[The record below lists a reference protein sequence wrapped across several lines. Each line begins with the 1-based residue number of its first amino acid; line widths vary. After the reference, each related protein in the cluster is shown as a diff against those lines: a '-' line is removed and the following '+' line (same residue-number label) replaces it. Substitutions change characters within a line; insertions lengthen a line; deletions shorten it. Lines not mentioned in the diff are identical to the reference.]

1 VFVIGDVI
9 SELPGACAV
18 SDACDELGIDAAR
31 TGSLRPLW
39 PECPAVAGLL
49 TTVRLEPA
57 PPAAEPLPELLEVL
71 AAARSRLV
79 LIDLGG
85 STDRQCWGSVLA
97 TAALYFGV
105 AGALVNGAVRD
116 VDDVRRL
123 GFPTYAQGVYPVTIR
138 GRLRVAAVDE
148 PVDLAGAVVEPGC
161 FAVVDSSGAVF
172 LPADRRDDVL
182 ELARRRGAEELEQL
196 RAVQAGAD
204 PRTVFL

>member
-1 VFVIGDVI
+1 MATGDVS

-39 PECPAVAGLL
+39 PECPAVAGPL
-49 TTVRLEPA
+49 TTVRLEA
-57 PPAAEPLPELLEVL
+57 APAAPEPLPELLEVL

-85 STDRQCWGSVLA
+85 STERQCWGSVLA
-97 TAALYFGV
+97 TAAQYFGV

-123 GFPTYAQGVYPVTIR
+123 GFPTYARGVYPVTIR
-138 GRLRVAAVDE
+138 GRLRVRAVDE
-148 PVDLAGAVVEPGC
+148 AVDLDGAVVEPGC
-161 FAVVDSSGAVF
+161 FAVADSSGVVF
-172 LPADRRDDVL
+172 LPAARQEDVL
-182 ELARRRGAEELEQL
+182 VLARRREAAELEQF
-196 RAVQAGAD
+196 RAVRAGAD